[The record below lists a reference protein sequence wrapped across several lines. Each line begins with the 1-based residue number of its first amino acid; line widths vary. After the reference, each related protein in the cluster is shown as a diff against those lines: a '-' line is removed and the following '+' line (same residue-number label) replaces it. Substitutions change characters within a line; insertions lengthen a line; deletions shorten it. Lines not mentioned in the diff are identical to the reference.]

1 MVMNEMTFNLN
12 LFGLILKD
20 IIMSNLNSTINQR
33 ANTNRDALVL
43 EKRVQPNEFN
53 NGVNQSTI
61 FNHNSLLLNCK
72 EIKASRL

>member
-1 MVMNEMTFNLN
+1 MVTNEMTFNLN

-61 FNHNSLLLNCK
+61 FNHNSLLLTLQRN
-72 EIKASRL
+72 